1 MTKQERIETI
11 KKMSKLC
18 DSQVARIAAG
28 HDKIEVQAIALI
40 IKAMRKG
47 DVSAAVALLGML
59 ESEK

>member
-11 KKMSKLC
+11 EKMAKLN
-18 DSQVARIAAG
+18 DMQIGRIAAG

-59 ESEK
+59 ESEQ